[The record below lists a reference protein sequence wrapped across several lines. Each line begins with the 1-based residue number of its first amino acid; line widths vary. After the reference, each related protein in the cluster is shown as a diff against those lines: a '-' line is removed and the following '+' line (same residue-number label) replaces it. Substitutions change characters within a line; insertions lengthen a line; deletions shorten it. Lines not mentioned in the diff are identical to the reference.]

1 VLHLPGNSPA
11 IPRRL
16 FRFASCCDWRRTL
29 VTALFCSCVR
39 FLTGACVVA
48 DLKDDP
54 ALDEFDA
61 AVDRIEK
68 LHDSARF

>member
-1 VLHLPGNSPA
+1 
-11 IPRRL
+11 
-16 FRFASCCDWRRTL
+16 
-29 VTALFCSCVR
+29 
-39 FLTGACVVA
+39 VVA

-54 ALDEFDA
+54 ALDEFDV